1 MQGKRILLGVTGGIA
16 AYKSPDLVRRLRER
30 GAEVQVVMTK
40 AAGEFV
46 TPMTFQAVSGRPVRA
61 DLWDPAAEAAMGH
74 IELARWAELVIIA
87 PATAGFLARLATGQA
102 DDLLTTLCLATE
114 APIAVA
120 PAMNRI
126 MWANPATQ
134 ANIATLSQRCVGVFG
149 PAAGDQACGEVGEGR
164 MLEPLEI
171 IDRMDTLLAPSG
183 PLRGKRVLITAG
195 PTRERIDPVRFISN
209 RSSGK
214 MGFAVAQAARSAGA
228 EVILVSGPVS
238 LPTPPGVQ
246 RIDCESAV
254 DMLNAVLK
262 EVGKADVFISTA
274 AVADYKPA
282 RPADQKIKKAS
293 DRMDLEMERTT
304 DILATVAAGPE
315 RPPLVVGFAA
325 ETEAVEQNARTKLL
339 KKNLDMIAAN
349 EVGDDKVFECD
360 DNHLIVLSR
369 TARHDLGSASK
380 CALAQR
386 LVALIAEAL
395 AERSGTA
402 QRANAPASAR
412 A

>member
-40 AAGEFV
+40 AAAEFV
-46 TPMTFQAVSGRPVRA
+46 TPMTFQAVSGRPVRT
-61 DLWDPAAEAAMGH
+61 DLWDSAAEAAMGH
-74 IELARWAELVIIA
+74 IELARWAEVVVIA

-120 PAMNRI
+120 PAMNRV

-134 ANIATLSQRCVGVFG
+134 ANIATLTQRRVSVLG

-171 IDRMDTLLAPSG
+171 IDRVDRLLAPTG
-183 PLRGKRVLITAG
+183 PLSGKRVLITAG

-214 MGFAVAQAARSAGA
+214 MGFAVAQAARNAGA

-262 EVGKADVFISTA
+262 EVGRADVFISTA

-349 EVGDDKVFECD
+349 EVGDAKVFDCE

-369 TARHDLGSASK
+369 TARHDLGSAAKS
-380 CALAQR
+380 ALAER

-395 AERSGTA
+395 VERSAA
-402 QRANAPASAR
+402 QRVTAPASAR